1 MDDYYC
7 NQKFYQLKINAE
19 KRAINSCCSSDQES
33 LDTNWLKN
41 NPGEIFN
48 TPNLLR
54 ERNMML
60 SNQRVKS
67 CESTCWSKEA
77 KGMWSRR
84 LSSKNKKKIT
94 TIRSKPTQ
102 LDITLSGECNLACSY
117 CCKQYS
123 STWRKDIE
131 TNGKYEGLSN
141 YNDRYELNNFDRVLK
156 KLSQK
161 KRQQSTVTNL
171 INLEIDMMAEGLDRV
186 TMTGG
191 EPLLDYRFSDM
202 MKKFRKTKYVA
213 VHSGLGVSEAVLRR
227 GLDAMSNRHEKTV
240 LIVSAESTGKN
251 FEFNRQGS
259 SWETF
264 LRYIEIIKEYDVA
277 LEFTTTY
284 SNLNVTDYVKF
295 NTMFREYPIGLNIVY
310 NPEFMSVYNLDDDT
324 KKFLIDDIKNSSL
337 GNTESATEIINTIN
351 QPTNGKLKKELQY
364 FLSQFTKRRKINADF
379 MPESFKCWLG
389 QQ

>member
-33 LDTNWLKN
+33 LDTNWLKD

-67 CESTCWSKEA
+67 CESACWSKEA

-84 LSSKNKKKIT
+84 LSSKNKEKIT

-202 MKKFRKTKYVA
+202 MKKFRKTKYVT

-227 GLDAMSNRHEKTV
+227 GLDAMSNRHEKT
-240 LIVSAESTGKN
+240 LLNVSAESTGKN
-251 FEFNRQGS
+251 FEFNRHGS

-264 LRYIEIIKEYDVA
+264 LRHIKIIKEYDVA

-295 NTMFREYPIGLNIVY
+295 NTMFSEYPRGLNMVY

-324 KKFLIDDIKNSSL
+324 KKFLIDDIKNSGL
-337 GNTESATEIINTIN
+337 GNTESATEIIKTIN
-351 QPTNGKLKKELQY
+351 QPTNDKLKKELQY
-364 FLSQFTKRRKINADF
+364 FLSQFTKRRKTSIDF
-379 MPESFKCWLG
+379 MTESFKTWIK
-389 QQ
+389 